1 MYKHHAVELVAAFQE
16 TSMVKK
22 TVTYAGPRQQ
32 RKGTRVW
39 IRGFDGVKCIIL
51 HYFAIPAMISVAFHP
66 GVHAITDDLHA
77 VWHKV
82 RRALLQVYMGRLS
95 YKLVD

>member
-1 MYKHHAVELVAAFQE
+1 M
-16 TSMVKK
+16 
-22 TVTYAGPRQQ
+22 
-32 RKGTRVW
+32 
-39 IRGFDGVKCIIL
+39 
-51 HYFAIPAMISVAFHP
+51 HYPTLFRHPGNDLSAFHP